1 MELVDGRD
9 QLKFIEKE
17 LEMRGMK
24 KIEIVN
30 YFISLGGKGISS
42 ENFIGNGWE
51 VELSKEKIIQLG
63 SLKIPATIVILR
75 CREDLLDGMILDFR
89 LKFLSAGG

>member
-1 MELVDGRD
+1 MD
-9 QLKFIEKE
+9 FIEKE

-24 KIEIVN
+24 RIEIVN
-30 YFISLGGKGISS
+30 YFISMGGKVISD

-51 VELSKEKIIQLG
+51 VEISEEKTITLG

-75 CREDLLDGMILDFR
+75 CREDLIDGMMVAFR
-89 LKFLSAGG
+89 LRFLSAGG